1 MKRLCQAEEQI
12 QWFDLPNHYIFHYI
26 GSWEEKNDK
35 DEDIVVIWGCS
46 LQTVSID
53 FYREH
58 PFYGKHIVDEITKI
72 TLNLATGKSTFK
84 KFEPGFSGDF
94 PVIP

>member
-72 TLNLATGKSTFK
+72 TLNMATGKSTFK
-84 KFEPGFSGDF
+84 KFEPCFSGDF